1 MTDATIVDVVTPV
14 WNRPDETRN
23 CLVNLLNFT
32 PGARFIIY
40 DMGSDRDTE
49 RLLQEFADS
58 IEDRALLMRDDS
70 NIGFVR
76 SANRGLARGDAPFL
90 ALVRNTTEVSQGWL
104 DPLLAFASTHPEAG
118 ILLPCLSP
126 AVAECR
132 GPIEVASG
140 SFAAMVITRE
150 LYRQIGGF
158 DEGLDGGEWCLRDY
172 TRRACARG
180 FLTYQVPGPLIKFQE
195 EVLLGSE
202 RRRRETLE
210 RTLETFKERWGEG
223 KSYIVHVPKGVTL
236 DLLRQKIDE
245 MVKGARHGDSYRVL
259 VPAILHKEAH
269 QAGLDGVHENIRLVP
284 LPRFSGSMGKRRV
297 FEKVVSE
304 SPGAVA
310 VSGVDGIPF
319 PWRDSYLSFAELS
332 DRISSSYRQAPAPEA
347 VPAELPSP
355 DAAPG
360 P

>member
-1 MTDATIVDVVTPV
+1 MTDAIIVDVVVSV
-14 WNRPDETRN
+14 WNRPEDTRN
-23 CLVNLLNFT
+23 CLVNLLKFT

-40 DMGSDRDTE
+40 DSGSDRDTE

-76 SANRGLARGDAPFL
+76 SVNRGLARGEAPFL
-90 ALVRNTTEVSQGWL
+90 ALVRNTTEVSEGWL

-118 ILLPCLSP
+118 ILLPCLSS

-132 GPIEVASG
+132 GPIEVARG
-140 SFAAMVITRE
+140 SFAAMVISRE

-158 DEGLDGGEWCLRDY
+158 DEGLDGGEWCLKDY

-180 FLTYQVPGPLIKFQE
+180 FLTYQVPGPLITFHQE
-195 EVLLGSE
+195 VVMGSE
-202 RRRRETLE
+202 RRRKETLE
-210 RTLETFKERWGEG
+210 RTMATFKERWGEG

-236 DLLRQKIDE
+236 DLLRQKIDI
-245 MVKGARHGDSYRVL
+245 MAKGSRHGDSYRVL
-259 VPAILHKEAH
+259 IPAVLYKEAH
-269 QAGLDGVHENIRLVP
+269 QAGLDGVHENVRLVP
-284 LPRFSGSMGKRRV
+284 LPRFSGSIGKKRA
-297 FEKVVSE
+297 FEKALSE
-304 SPGAVA
+304 SPEAVA
-310 VSGVDGIPF
+310 VSGVDGIAF

-332 DRISSSYRQAPAPEA
+332 DRISSSYRTAAAPEA
-347 VPAELPSP
+347 LPAELQSP
-355 DAAPG
+355 EASPI